1 MTGAASLA
9 AGEGHQSVDFRTP
22 TPPNLR
28 IPTAPELDTL

>member
-9 AGEGHQSVDFRTP
+9 TGEGHQSVDFRTP

-28 IPTAPELDTL
+28 IPTAPALDTL